1 MVPPVVPPLP
11 PVASDATVNVM
22 DPQQTVIGM
31 TELSAFLGVAPRTPH
46 MWYFRGLLPPPDFES
61 INGTRAW
68 KRSTLLK
75 WAARTGRLP
84 AELMPEARKYLPSGS
99 AGPKS

>member
-1 MVPPVVPPLP
+1 MSTSLS
-11 PVASDATVNVM
+11 PVASGATVEGM
-22 DPQQTVIGM
+22 DPDQTVIGM
-31 TELSAFLGVAPRTPH
+31 TELSEFLDVAPRTPH
-46 MWYFRGLLPPPDFES
+46 MWYFRGLLPPEDFKS

-84 AELMPEARKYLPSGS
+84 ARLVPEAKKCL
-99 AGPKS
+99 PKSAVADTKA